1 MSKYTLRASSRGAW
15 RVNWSAEALGLGG
28 AARGAGGDG
37 EEADA
42 APPTPEERAA
52 AGVGLD
58 AAFPSRA
65 ERRAFPELLG
75 RRRGVQTYLA
85 VRCGTAV
92 VTRVATRALR
102 SGADAS
108 CRHAR
113 RNKLLL
119 AWEADVSKL
128 LSAKAAGASAK
139 AANRGCTTRCATP
152 RTPHAT
158 ARAAPRRIAAGLIA
172 RRARNAAPPGA
183 RAAVASRDSV
193 SHASALCFLAPQ
205 RRLCRARRR
214 RSLATCRLS
223 STARA

>member
-92 VTRVATRALR
+92 VTRVAPRALR
-102 SGADAS
+102 SGADS
-108 CRHAR
+108 PRRHAR

-139 AANRGCTTRCATP
+139 SRQPRLRHVLRHASHTARHRPCCAAPHCRQSHRP
-152 RTPHAT
+152 PHA
-158 ARAAPRRIAAGLIA
+158 
-172 RRARNAAPPGA
+172 
-183 RAAVASRDSV
+183 
-193 SHASALCFLAPQ
+193 Q
-205 RRLCRARRR
+205 CRATGRPRGR
-214 RSLATCRLS
+214 CQP
-223 STARA
+223 